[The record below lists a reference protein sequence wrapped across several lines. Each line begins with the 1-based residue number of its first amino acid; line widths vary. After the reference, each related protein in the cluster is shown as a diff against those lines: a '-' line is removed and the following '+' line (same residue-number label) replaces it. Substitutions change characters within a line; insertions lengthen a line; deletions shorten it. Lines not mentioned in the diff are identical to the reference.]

1 MSQVLKLNAAYMP
14 LELISFQDAFRLI
27 HKGVAEIVEVYE
39 DRHFNTFKEAFA
51 APCIIRLLHFIAP
64 KKDMK
69 FYKPFT
75 RKNVYDRD
83 HGICCYCDKPVSLSK
98 FTYDHVIPKSKGGL
112 TNWNN
117 IVTCCLK
124 CNSKKSDHTLAEC
137 GMKLLKKP
145 LPPMIADNFNKGMMM
160 RLKNIPKILN
170 NKKWADYLYWNV
182 PLEEDKVI
190 L

>member
-1 MSQVLKLNAAYMP
+1 MEVLKLNAAYMP
-14 LELISFQDAFRLI
+14 LEIISFEDAFRLI
-27 HKGVAEIVEVYE
+27 HKGTAEIVEIYE
-39 DRHFNTFKEAFA
+39 NKYFNTFKEAFE
-51 APCIIRLLHFIAP
+51 APCVIRLLHFIAP

-75 RKNVYDRD
+75 RKTVYERD
-83 HGICCYCDKPVSLSK
+83 NGTCCYCGKAVSLSK
-98 FTYDHVIPKSKGGL
+98 FTYDHVYPKSKGGL

-124 CNSKKSDHTLAEC
+124 CNSKKSDHTLMES

-145 LPPMIADNFNKGMMM
+145 YAPMIANSFNKGMMM
-160 RLKNIPKILN
+160 RLKNVPRIMS
-170 NKKWADYLYWNV
+170 NKKWREYIYWNI
-182 PLEEDKVI
+182 PLEEDKNV